1 MIINKA
7 NIILMIVSVILSIPA
22 GIFTA
27 WGSLR
32 YYKEE
37 SIFKKGMKESFKKEP
52 GRYFLALFLN
62 LILLALITYFKGNI
76 LSGEGNISIPKL
88 IEYLKYI
95 LVTPVLLIAL
105 FVDIEYKVIP
115 NRVSIL
121 VLEIGLFFAAFSGIY
136 NIHKFTDS
144 LFGMLVAFGTFLVI
158 SILGGLIAGK
168 EAMGLGDLKFVT
180 PVGLFFGMYGM
191 INLIMTSFVTSAVIS
206 VFVVIVRA
214 IKKEPDKYIPF
225 GPFIVLSFY
234 ITLFAPQNFA
244 LTYFMMLSDRLGN
257 LITKGQS

>member
-1 MIINKA
+1 MLNSV
-7 NIILMIVSVILSIPA
+7 NIILLIVSIILSIPA

-37 SIFKKGMKESFKKEP
+37 SIFQKGFKESFKKES

-62 LILLALITYFKGNI
+62 LVLFIAITVLKGNI
-76 LSGEGNISIPKL
+76 LSGEGEILIPKL
-88 IEYLKYI
+88 LEYLKYI
-95 LVTPVLLIAL
+95 FVTPILLIAL

-115 NRVSIL
+115 NRVSLLIL
-121 VLEIGLFFAAFSGIY
+121 QIGLLFTVLGGIY

-144 LFGMLVAFGTFLVI
+144 LYGMAVSFCTFLVI
-158 SILGGLIAGK
+158 SLLGGLIAGK

-180 PVGLFFGMYGM
+180 PIGLFFGFYGM
-191 INLIMTSFVTSAVIS
+191 INLIMTAFIVSAVLSI
-206 VFVVIVRA
+206 FVVIVRA

-225 GPFIVLSFY
+225 GPFIVLAFY

-244 LTYFMMLSDRLGN
+244 LGLFMILSDKIGN
-257 LITKGQS
+257 FITHAE